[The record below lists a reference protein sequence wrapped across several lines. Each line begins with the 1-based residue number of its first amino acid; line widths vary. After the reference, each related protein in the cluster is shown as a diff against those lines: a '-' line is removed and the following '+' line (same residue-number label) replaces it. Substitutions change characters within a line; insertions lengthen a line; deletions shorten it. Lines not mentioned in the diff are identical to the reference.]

1 MIGGDFRD
9 HLAVI
14 GGRAKH
20 LRLERNGRDRLGL
33 DRLGKFV
40 EVDLG
45 SLRHADLIEA
55 IQRNAVIRPRCLQQI
70 EDILVLRKLARSGAA
85 TIRMSSA
92 LIKARLVQPAHWWG
106 TSRTMQGIVVRSVS
120 KIESKASAPKS
131 YTRSSVAGAASRLR
145 WSVHFDSRRS
155 IKAVSTRSGENTASA
170 MPCAGS

>member
-1 MIGGDFRD
+1 MF
-9 HLAVI
+9 
-14 GGRAKH
+14 
-20 LRLERNGRDRLGL
+20 
-33 DRLGKFV
+33 
-40 EVDLG
+40 
-45 SLRHADLIEA
+45 
-55 IQRNAVIRPRCLQQI
+55 
-70 EDILVLRKLARSGAA
+70 LVLRKLARSGAA

-131 YTRSSVAGAASRLR
+131 YTRSRVAGAASRLR

-170 MPCAGS
+170 MPCGGARLLLRAAGAEGGGGGGGPGNPAKGRAGAPTPVWGPGGGGPPPP

>member
-1 MIGGDFRD
+1 MRSF
-9 HLAVI
+9 
-14 GGRAKH
+14 
-20 LRLERNGRDRLGL
+20 GRDAFN
-33 DRLGKFV
+33 KSKIF
-40 EVDLG
+40 
-45 SLRHADLIEA
+45 
-55 IQRNAVIRPRCLQQI
+55 
-70 EDILVLRKLARSGAA
+70 LVLRKLARSGAA

-155 IKAVSTRSGENTASA
+155 IKAVSARSGDNANA
-170 MPCAGS
+170 CCAVSDGCELIEPDQNSLAAFGCQDNHVGGRRRAIGFG